1 MIIAK
6 SEMSSLVIGNK
17 RFISFS
23 PEVTT
28 KNFSTFNEEELEI
41 PSKITKSKSKTLRV
55 DRKTNKNEDEDYY
68 NVSKLGEYDGS
79 RMDQPNNDI
88 IDNKEKKI
96 MEYLDAEKVDWG
108 DPAEKCFNYYNEKK
122 KCMMKKKNMSANSL
136 NNSSDLDLDSSP
148 LMMRRKLKANTVCGL
163 GLKLKETL
171 SANDLTGSENI
182 QKKILPTKFKLT
194 LGESTG

>member
-1 MIIAK
+1 
-6 SEMSSLVIGNK
+6 MSSLVIGNK

-28 KNFSTFNEEELEI
+28 KNFSTFDEEELKI
-41 PSKITKSKSKTLRV
+41 PSKITKTKSKTLRI
-55 DRKTNKNEDEDYY
+55 DPKTDKNDEDDY
-68 NVSKLGEYDGS
+68 NESKLGEYYGS
-79 RMDQPNNDI
+79 RMDQPNNGL

-163 GLKLKETL
+163 GGLKLKETL
-171 SANDLTGSENI
+171 SANDLTGSERI
-182 QKKILPTKFKLT
+182 EKKILPTKFKLT
-194 LGESTG
+194 LDESTG